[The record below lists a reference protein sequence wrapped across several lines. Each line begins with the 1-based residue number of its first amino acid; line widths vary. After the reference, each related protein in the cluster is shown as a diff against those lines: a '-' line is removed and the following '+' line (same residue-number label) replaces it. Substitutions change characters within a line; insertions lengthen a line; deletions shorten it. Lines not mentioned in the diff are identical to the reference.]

1 MNRKQRREQQSRNAK
16 LARDA
21 KPGEIFPQN
30 HGPVQSNLVDTMTSV
45 VRMLKHHLG
54 FNYDVTL
61 FVAER
66 LAPDSEQ
73 RLPRFNYIS
82 TAARP
87 DMIAVLD
94 AFAAKQ
100 KAEGA
105 KLDKIEDEPPT
116 GARQ

>member
-1 MNRKQRREQQSRNAK
+1 MNRRARRAVNSQGKKPS
-16 LARDA
+16 RDA
-21 KPGEIFPQN
+21 TREEILPAG
-30 HGPVQSNLVDTMTSV
+30 HGPVQQGLVDTMTNV
-45 VRMLKHHLG
+45 VKILSSHLG
-54 FNYDVTL
+54 ENYDVTL

-66 LAPDSEQ
+66 LPADGAD

-100 KAEGA
+100 KEIGPT
-105 KLDKIEDEPPT
+105 LDKIDDAPPT
-116 GARQ
+116 GTAQ

>member
-1 MNRKQRREQQSRNAK
+1 MNRKDRRAAGGHGK
-16 LARDA
+16 LSRDA
-21 KPGEIFPQN
+21 TREEILPAG
-30 HGPVQSNLVDTMTSV
+30 HGPVQRNLVDTMTDV
-45 VRMLKHHLG
+45 VKVLGQHLG
-54 FNYDVTL
+54 KNYDVTL

-66 LAPDSEQ
+66 LPADGSD

-100 KAEGA
+100 KAMGET
-105 KLDKIEDEPPT
+105 LDKIADAPPT
-116 GARQ
+116 ETQQ